1 MEPTVSYPNY
11 APPNSPWARVLPDLP
26 AQREPQTPSEQT
38 PPDQLVE
45 ASEFSGGAH
54 EATDVG
60 PTEVAA
66 PPVAAPDDET
76 DEANEANETDEAD
89 VLEAGAPVEEL
100 DAEPDPA
107 PQAQEPETSAAEAQ
121 EPETA
126 VTEAE
131 ASPVETPEA
140 AAAPMEAP
148 AVEPAEEAGPLRPGD
163 VSEAP
168 IALWDPAQA
177 AALKERFA
185 LVLPLFVD
193 DPAAAVTAA
202 IAVVDEAVDDLAAAL
217 RGQHAALD
225 PRAMTETP
233 DTESMRIALRGYRSF
248 LDRILA
254 L

>member
-1 MEPTVSYPNY
+1 VSYPNY

-26 AQREPQTPSEQT
+26 AQREPQTPPEQT

-54 EATDVG
+54 EATDVES
-60 PTEVAA
+60 TEVAA
-66 PPVAAPDDET
+66 DPGDAPADDAGVLEAAALVEDLDTGPDPTPEPEPEPEPTAVDAPDAAAPPVEPPPVEPPVAEAPPPVA
-76 DEANEANETDEAD
+76 EAPPSVDAP
-89 VLEAGAPVEEL
+89 PVE
-100 DAEPDPA
+100 
-107 PQAQEPETSAAEAQ
+107 
-121 EPETA
+121 
-126 VTEAE
+126 
-131 ASPVETPEA
+131 PV
-140 AAAPMEAP
+140 
-148 AVEPAEEAGPLRPGD
+148 EEAGPLRPGD

-168 IALWDPAQA
+168 IALWDAAQA

-193 DPAAAVTAA
+193 
-202 IAVVDEAVDDLAAAL
+202 AAL

-225 PRAMTETP
+225 PRATTDTP